1 MATADGGP
9 NFEARWDVGGEEWG
23 AVNGVEVQG
32 RVAAVMKQGFV
43 KVKTLAEVPGS
54 RQHERRRC

>member
-1 MATADGGP
+1 MVVARSGG
-9 NFEARWDVGGEEWG
+9 G

-43 KVKTLAEVPGS
+43 KVKTLAKVPGS
-54 RQHERRRC
+54 RRHERRHC